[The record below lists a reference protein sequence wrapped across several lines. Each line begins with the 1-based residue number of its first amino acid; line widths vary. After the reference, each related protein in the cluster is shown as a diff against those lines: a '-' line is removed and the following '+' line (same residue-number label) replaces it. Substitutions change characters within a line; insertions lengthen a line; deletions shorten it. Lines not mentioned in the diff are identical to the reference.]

1 MALKLLLI
9 GQMNRVLL
17 CTHDPMLLKVL
28 YGPLRDDGYA
38 VEVTDH
44 PAEAVR
50 CVLNDRYSAV
60 MLDSDGIG
68 LNAQDAA
75 VIIQAIS
82 PDIHILI
89 IGQSEAGGGYAFERP
104 VAIDRLRDLL
114 REINEGGG
122 HDAKRD
128 RSRSL

>member
-1 MALKLLLI
+1 
-9 GQMNRVLL
+9 
-17 CTHDPMLLKVL
+17 MLLKVL

-44 PAEAVR
+44 PADAVR

-114 REINEGGG
+114 REINEGGC